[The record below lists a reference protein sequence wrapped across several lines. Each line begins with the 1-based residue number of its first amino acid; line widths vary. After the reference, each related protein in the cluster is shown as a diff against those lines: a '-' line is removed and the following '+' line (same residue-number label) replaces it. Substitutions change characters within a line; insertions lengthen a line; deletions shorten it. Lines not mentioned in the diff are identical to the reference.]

1 MSISEQIEIMIQT
14 LTNNNH
20 PPQIITITRTY
31 PKNIVDIQ
39 LPDGTIQ
46 KEVKSSGR
54 GVTGGKGLLCY
65 NQGSQ
70 TQPYIIL
77 FEDADQ
83 TITSLGLGRFYIH
96 DDELYVELP
105 NNTSNPFTLVDG
117 DLTVTSDETV
127 NNYELKDNDI
137 YYERWDFQ

>member
-20 PPQIITITRTY
+20 PPQIITITHTY
-31 PKNIVDIQ
+31 NKNIVDIR
-39 LPDGTIQ
+39 LPDGSIQ

-54 GVTGGKGLLCY
+54 GVVNAKGLLCY

-70 TQPYIIL
+70 NQPYIIL

-83 TITSLGLGRFYIH
+83 TITSLGLGRFYIY

-105 NNTSNPFTLVDG
+105 NNTVNPFELVDG
-117 DLTVTSDETV
+117 ELLVTSDETS
-127 NNYELKDNDI
+127 NNYSIKDNDI
-137 YYERWDFQ
+137 YYERWDF